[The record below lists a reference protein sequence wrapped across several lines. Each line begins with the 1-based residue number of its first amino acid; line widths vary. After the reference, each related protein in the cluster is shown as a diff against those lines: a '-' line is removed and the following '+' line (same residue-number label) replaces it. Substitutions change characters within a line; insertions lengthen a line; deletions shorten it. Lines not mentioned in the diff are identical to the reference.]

1 MIMYAAEIT
10 FITGG
15 VLVNEQE
22 QQPTLTHQL
31 VFRLMYN
38 DQQII

>member
-1 MIMYAAEIT
+1 MIMYIAVIT
-10 FITGG
+10 CITGG

>member
-1 MIMYAAEIT
+1 MIMYIVVTT
-10 FITGG
+10 FITGE

-22 QQPTLTHQL
+22 QQPTVTHPL

>member
-1 MIMYAAEIT
+1 MYDHVYSRN
-10 FITGG
+10 ITGG

>member
-1 MIMYAAEIT
+1 MIMYIAVIT

-22 QQPTLTHQL
+22 QTTNSNPP
-31 VFRLMYN
+31 VGV
-38 DQQII
+38 